1 MKATETDLLD
11 LIAKEA
17 AIERARLVR
26 EATLED
32 LGVSSLEVITLLFE
46 LEERYGVAIE
56 AGDLP
61 EMTTLGELVDVLL
74 ARIDGE
80 AAT

>member
-32 LGVSSLEVITLLFE
+32 LGVSSLEVITLLGE